1 MSRLS
6 PPPPAAPLA
15 GSTAT
20 RAGSPGLRRLVL
32 LAALSAAVG
41 LGLGLTARGGGD
53 PDLVPLLGFMAAT
66 KAGIALGAALLVD
79 WRLRHP
85 AGRVLAVLLV
95 GGAALALAGPV
106 VMFDTSQ
113 LRLGGLMHYAGLGML
128 ALLAWRDRVAVG
140 AILAAAVEARR
151 RG

>member
-53 PDLVPLLGFMAAT
+53 PDLARCSASWRPPRRASRSA
-66 KAGIALGAALLVD
+66 AALLVD